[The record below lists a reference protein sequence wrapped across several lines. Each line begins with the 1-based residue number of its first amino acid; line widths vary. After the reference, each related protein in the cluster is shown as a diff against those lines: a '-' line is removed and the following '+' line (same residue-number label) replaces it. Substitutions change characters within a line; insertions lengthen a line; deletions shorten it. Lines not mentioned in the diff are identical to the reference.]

1 MATPNLTP
9 ERAET
14 GLAAP
19 GKPGNHQSV
28 QTKPAPQSASA
39 NKRKPDQTWTN
50 GQKIL
55 FRIAFVFFIAMAL
68 PNSTNWYQEVVKL
81 DWRHLHYRDLYDVAR
96 FGSGLTFF
104 GNKLFGSTLNGYVP
118 WITTLLFAVI
128 VGLIWTGIVRLR
140 SKEPRNY
147 ELLYY
152 WLRVIV
158 RYRAG
163 IGIIGFG
170 FTKLLPTQLPYPSL
184 GVLNTNFG
192 DLTAQKIYWLSIGI
206 TPWYE
211 VFAGVVEV
219 LAGALLFFRATT
231 FWGAVLLFGALA
243 DIVYVNFAYDGGVHG
258 YSSYFVLLAGYL
270 LVYYLKDLYN
280 LLIRERPTVPNYFA
294 PAFMGWQQ
302 YTRVGLK
309 TATIGV
315 FLVLLFWLQ
324 YINFRYDPY
333 KQPAQKGLR
342 ELRGNYNVAKFRLNG
357 KPLPYSPT
365 DTVRWQEAT
374 FEKWTTLTFKT
385 AKPVELDLSNGGGA
399 PMRDINRTFELTGV
413 AGGQRVFY
421 YEADTVHHVLYLQ
434 DKNRGARNAENREFA
449 VNSEIMRSGDTRT
462 GGPRSGATAQGRL
475 RGEEKRKKADQAQA
489 RQDSI
494 DAVNFIPK
502 EALTIIGPE
511 DPKIDPIARSTR
523 RTRGIKAESKPTK
536 RNRMVLSY
544 TASDDGN
551 QVILRGI
558 DEHKDSIYVVLNRYD
573 RKYAL
578 SKSTLNAGT
587 YE

>member
-1 MATPNLTP
+1 MATPNTTP
-9 ERAET
+9 QRNEV
-14 GLAAP
+14 GLASP
-19 GKPGNHQSV
+19 EESGKN
-28 QTKPAPQSASA
+28 QTTPFVPPAPARSAG
-39 NKRKPDQTWTN
+39 NQPNQTWTD

-55 FRIAFVFFIAMAL
+55 FRIAFVFFISMSL
-68 PNSTNWYQEVVKL
+68 PNSLAWYQEVAGL
-81 DWRHLHYRDLYDVAR
+81 DWLHPGRVRLHYRDLYDVAR
-96 FGSGLTFF
+96 FGSGLTLF
-104 GNKLFGSTLNGYVP
+104 GNKLFGSTLNGYAP
-118 WITTLLFAVI
+118 WIITLIFATV

-140 SKEPRNY
+140 NKEVRNY
-147 ELLYY
+147 TLLYY
-152 WLRVIV
+152 WLRVVV

-170 FTKLLPTQLPYPSL
+170 FTKLMPTQLPYPSL
-184 GVLNTNFG
+184 GVLNSNFG

-206 TPWYE
+206 VPWYE
-211 VFAGVVEV
+211 VFTGVVEV

-258 YSSYFVLLAGYL
+258 YSSYFVLLAGFL
-270 LVYYLKDLYN
+270 LVYYIKDLYN

-294 PAFMGWQQ
+294 PVFTGWQR
-302 YTRVGLK
+302 YVRWGLK
-309 TATIGV
+309 TATVGI

-342 ELRGNYNVAKFRLNG
+342 ELRGNYAVAEFRLNG
-357 KPLPYSPT
+357 KPLPESPT
-365 DTVRWQEAT
+365 DTLRWQEAT
-374 FEKWTTLTFKT
+374 FENWTTLTFKT

-434 DKNRGARNAENREFA
+434 DKNRGARNAENREFLA
-449 VNSEIMRSGDTRT
+449 NSEV
-462 GGPRSGATAQGRL
+462 TAQARL
-475 RGEEKRKKADQAQA
+475 RGEGRAKTRPDETKPD
-489 RQDSI
+489 
-494 DAVNFIPK
+494 NWIPK
-502 EALTIIGPE
+502 EALAIIGPE

-523 RTRGIKAESKPTK
+523 RTKGIKAESKPTK
-536 RNRMVLSY
+536 RNRMILAY
-544 TASDDGN
+544 TALDNGN

-558 DEHKDSIYVVLNRYD
+558 NEKKDSIYVVLNRYD
-573 RKYAL
+573 RHYAL